1 VSDLENRMKK
11 LEQKQSEGDKPRTTI
26 VYVYDGKSETETEA
40 ARQKAVAEYKEKH
53 PDWQPS
59 LNDIYIHVLSENAKK
74 LTEEILAG
82 EGT

>member
-1 VSDLENRMKK
+1 VNLENRMKK
-11 LEQKQSEGDKPRTTI
+11 LEQKQSEGDKPRPAI
-26 VYVYDGKSETETEA
+26 IYVYDGKSETETEA

-53 PDWQPS
+53 PDWHPS
-59 LNDIYIHVLSENAKK
+59 PTDTYIHVLSENAKK